1 VKLHLA
7 RTDIPAIEVDLLS
20 GTLFESCW
28 QLPVR
33 ILTVSSYFTNG
44 GIFEMTTPKD
54 LRYSEEHEWVKVE
67 GEKVRV
73 GITEFA
79 QHELGDIVFVE
90 LPEVG
95 TEITI
100 DQPFGSVESVKT
112 VSELYAP
119 VSGKVVEI
127 NEELNDSPES
137 VNESPYEKAWMIVI
151 EATDLSEV
159 EKLLTPEQYD
169 DLIKAE

>member
-1 VKLHLA
+1 M
-7 RTDIPAIEVDLLS
+7 S
-20 GTLFESCW
+20 
-28 QLPVR
+28 
-33 ILTVSSYFTNG
+33 
-44 GIFEMTTPKD
+44 TPKE

-73 GITEFA
+73 GITDFA

-95 TEITI
+95 AVVTADE
-100 DQPFGSVESVKT
+100 PFGSVESVKT

-127 NEELNDSPES
+127 NEDLSDSPEF

-151 EATDLSEV
+151 EPSDASEV
-159 EKLLTPEQYD
+159 ENLMT
-169 DLIKAE
+169 IR